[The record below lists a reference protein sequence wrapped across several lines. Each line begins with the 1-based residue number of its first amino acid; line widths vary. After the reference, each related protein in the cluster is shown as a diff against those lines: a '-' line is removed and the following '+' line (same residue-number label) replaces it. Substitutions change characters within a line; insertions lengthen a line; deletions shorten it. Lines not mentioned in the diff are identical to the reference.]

1 MTAAAEPPRPHAIR
15 TQNEQNNMK
24 VPGSDALAGA
34 ENAIT
39 DKNLHMQMVMGL
51 PDTSKWETTSQF
63 ATFAEAVQYLQRL
76 GPPEKSLKKQ
86 TMPLP
91 TRPIMAEERVDIR
104 KGSVPRETRAKTLP
118 SPTIAI
124 QSVLLVFERRP
135 LAERLPQIQ
144 ESEGSSGY

>member
-63 ATFAEAVQYLQRL
+63 AINQFTTFAEAVQYLQSV
-76 GPPEKSLKKQ
+76 GATP
-86 TMPLP
+86 
-91 TRPIMAEERVDIR
+91 R
-104 KGSVPRETRAKTLP
+104 KAL
-118 SPTIAI
+118 
-124 QSVLLVFERRP
+124 
-135 LAERLPQIQ
+135 
-144 ESEGSSGY
+144 